1 MTDQEPESLLTPRL
15 VAVVELFAAG
25 RTRRQA
31 GAELGLKPASVKKYL
46 QRARRRAAE
55 RHPELVAAA
64 GTPKDLVRARP
75 FSLLPTDHA

>member
-1 MTDQEPESLLTPRL
+1 MSHQPATPLLSPRL
-15 VAVVELFAAG
+15 EQVAELFAAG

-55 RHPELVAAA
+55 RRPDLRPSS
-64 GTPKDLVRARP
+64 TPTSPTRVRP
-75 FSLLPTDHA
+75 FALLPTDHA